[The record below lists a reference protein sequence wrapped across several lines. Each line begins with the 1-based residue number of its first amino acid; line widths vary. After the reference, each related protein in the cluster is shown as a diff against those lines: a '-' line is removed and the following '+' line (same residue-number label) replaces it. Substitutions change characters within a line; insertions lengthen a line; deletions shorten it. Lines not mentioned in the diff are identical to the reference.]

1 MKTRRN
7 FLRASA
13 LTIAAPLVFPLS
25 SSASILSANKGADLN
40 IGIAGFTFA
49 QFSYD
54 QAISMMQRVNVRNLS
69 LKEMHLP
76 LNATQEQATA
86 LVEKSKAAG
95 INIYTV
101 GVIYMK
107 DKSEVDRAFDYAKKV
122 GVNMIIG
129 VPEYDLLPYTEEKV
143 KSTGMRIAIHNHGP
157 EDKRYPGPKDVYDRI
172 KNMDAKMGL
181 CLDIGHALRAGE
193 DPARAI
199 VAYKDRMFDFHIK
212 DVSAKAKDAK
222 AIEIGRG
229 AMDFPAV
236 VRALNKIKYTGMC
249 SIEFEKDMKDPMP
262 GICESVGF
270 FRGVMKTV

>member
-13 LTIAAPLVFPLS
+13 LTIAAPLLNPFS
-25 SSASILSANKGADLN
+25 STASILSKKRGPDLN

-54 QAISMMQRVNVRNLS
+54 QAIAMMQRINVKNLS

-86 LVEKSKAAG
+86 LVEKSRAAG

-107 DKSEVDRAFDYAKKV
+107 DKSEVDRAFNYAKMV
-122 GVNMIIG
+122 GVNMVIG
-129 VPEYDLLPYTEEKV
+129 VPEYDLLPYTEEVV
-143 KSTGMRIAIHNHGP
+143 KASGIRIAIHNHGP

-172 KNMDAKMGL
+172 KNMDEKMGL

-212 DVSAKAKDAK
+212 DVTAKARDAK

-236 VRALNKIKYTGMC
+236 VTALRKIKYTGMC
-249 SIEFEKDMKDPMP
+249 SIEYEKDMKDPMP

-270 FRGVMKTV
+270 FRGVMKSV